1 MNCIK
6 RPKDMTSKD
15 DCPSAEGVQFDPG
28 EEWRTTTNSPRKN
41 EVAGPSRK
49 RCTVVDV
56 SGFGIK
62 IQYFKEQNCIGT

>member
-15 DCPSAEGVQFDPG
+15 DCPSAEGVQFVPG

-41 EVAGPSRK
+41 EAAGLK
-49 RCTVVDV
+49 Q
-56 SGFGIK
+56 K
-62 IQYFKEQNCIGT
+62 